1 MIEISILMRV
11 NWFIVGETAGWCHPD
26 KNMQTTMIDNSQ
38 LINTN
43 SNHELNNN
51 TFCTN
56 KPPGVFVESRPMVD
70 DSF

>member
-11 NWFIVGETAGWCHPD
+11 NWFIVGGNSWLVSSGQ
-26 KNMQTTMIDNSQ
+26 NMQTTMIDNSQ